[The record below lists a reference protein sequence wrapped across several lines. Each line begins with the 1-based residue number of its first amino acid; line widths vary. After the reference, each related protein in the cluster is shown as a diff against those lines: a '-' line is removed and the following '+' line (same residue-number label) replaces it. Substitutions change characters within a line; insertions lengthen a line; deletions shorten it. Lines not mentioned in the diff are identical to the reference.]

1 MKFGKSKNSPAVYE
15 DVTSGLKKIYK
26 VNSELL
32 QTSANLIPIQNLLGL
47 FATIR
52 KGICLP

>member
-26 VNSELL
+26 VYFESLKKCN
-32 QTSANLIPIQNLLGL
+32 PY
-47 FATIR
+47 
-52 KGICLP
+52 